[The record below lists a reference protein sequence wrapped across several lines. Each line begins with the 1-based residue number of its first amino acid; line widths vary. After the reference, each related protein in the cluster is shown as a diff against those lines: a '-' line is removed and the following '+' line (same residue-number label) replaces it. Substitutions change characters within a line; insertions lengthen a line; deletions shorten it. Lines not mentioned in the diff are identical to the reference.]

1 MIFLSIIHVLCFT
14 FYCGLFGD
22 LNVKLVI
29 KLLPNI
35 SDQLVMDTFN
45 LYFSKSTRKLF
56 SISSIEKLC
65 NRQMDI
71 IIATKNIVSNQSRH
85 ILNDFFVSLE
95 SVLDSITL
103 KDYVIARTRIINVL
117 IDVKLISI
125 EKQHENVAQV

>member
-1 MIFLSIIHVLCFT
+1 
-14 FYCGLFGD
+14 
-22 LNVKLVI
+22 
-29 KLLPNI
+29 
-35 SDQLVMDTFN
+35 
-45 LYFSKSTRKLF
+45 
-56 SISSIEKLC
+56 
-65 NRQMDI
+65 MDI

>member
-1 MIFLSIIHVLCFT
+1 
-14 FYCGLFGD
+14 
-22 LNVKLVI
+22 
-29 KLLPNI
+29 
-35 SDQLVMDTFN
+35 
-45 LYFSKSTRKLF
+45 
-56 SISSIEKLC
+56 
-65 NRQMDI
+65 MDI

-125 EKQHENVAQV
+125 EKQHENVAQVWQFETN